1 MAATDAEHFDLQK
14 LHNLYATS
22 KAEEGLIE
30 MDPYI
35 ASYNELTKLFKIL
48 GSVFGFIV
56 SDVVE
61 KVGILQEYRKSDVAD
76 NYKTVQGM
84 LQFEVDTK
92 NTNTKHKP
100 SASRTLLRLH
110 RALAFVADFMKEI
123 QAAEE
128 GSKLSSIAA
137 TSYDRTLA
145 KHHPWIVRK
154 GVHLA
159 VYTLPTRKHLLEKMK
174 VENNKKTEELLGKVA
189 ESGKKIFDV
198 VEDLYT
204 KHDLHSLP

>member
-1 MAATDAEHFDLQK
+1 MAATGAEHFDLQK
-14 LHNLYATS
+14 LYHLYALT
-22 KAEEGLIE
+22 KADEGLVE

-35 ASYNELTKLFKIL
+35 ASFDELTKLFKLL

-61 KVGILQEYRKSDVAD
+61 KVGILQEYRKSDD

-84 LQFEVDTK
+84 LDFEVDK
-92 NTNTKHKP
+92 KMTNTKHKP
-100 SASRTLLRLH
+100 SAARTLLRLH
-110 RALAFVADFMKEI
+110 RALAFVSDFMKEI

-137 TSYDRTLA
+137 ASYDRTLA

-174 VENNKKTEELLGKVA
+174 VENCKKTEELLGKVA

-204 KHDLHSLP
+204 KHGLHNLP